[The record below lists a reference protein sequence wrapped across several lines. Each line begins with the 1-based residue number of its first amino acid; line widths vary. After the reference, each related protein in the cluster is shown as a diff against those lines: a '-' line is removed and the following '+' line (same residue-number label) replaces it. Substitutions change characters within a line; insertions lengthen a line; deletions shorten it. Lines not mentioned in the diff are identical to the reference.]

1 MTSVECID
9 LYGTV
14 PSSLVLAD
22 GLAMSHLHRFLSEE
36 KLQAAT
42 EDMYFAIDVKNFERQ
57 NEELSARNHQKQLQG
72 WTKDFADPS
81 TVERL
86 RGVLWLE
93 AAVAEA
99 LETDAP
105 LAPGLVYALW
115 GAATANLELQVTPL

>member
-57 NEELSARNHQKQLQG
+57 NEELSARN

>member
-22 GLAMSHLHRFLSEE
+22 GLAMSHRFLSEE

-57 NEELSARNHQKQLQG
+57 NELSARYQKQLQG